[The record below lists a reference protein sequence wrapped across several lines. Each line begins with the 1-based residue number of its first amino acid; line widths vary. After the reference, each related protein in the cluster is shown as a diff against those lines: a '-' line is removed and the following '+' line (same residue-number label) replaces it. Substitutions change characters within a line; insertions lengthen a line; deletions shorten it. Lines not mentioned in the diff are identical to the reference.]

1 MQTPSFTGIG
11 HAGPAGAGA
20 GAAALALALAFAMV
34 LALGLAA
41 PARADSSCLVPQA
54 ALGSIDG
61 LAKAQ
66 DADDRLSVLRPCTG
80 KVKPKVANP
89 VEVLFGTSGG
99 SNQRL
104 KVRAGESLDE
114 RIAGAIG
121 PGNQLIDIWPDGS
134 ILNALG
140 GWITGKPRRISGVS
154 GFDGSGQTLPLK
166 GDLAALPGTLLPL
179 APFGW
184 APDQPVTLT
193 QGGKTTTLRPVNGR
207 LLLPVERLVPGELQ
221 LAQAGRPAARL
232 TVLAEAD
239 LTELRKTL
247 QAIDAQELDPAQ
259 RALMR
264 SAALQQEQLLVNV
277 VAEYMAGR
285 AP

>member
-1 MQTPSFTGIG
+1 MD
-11 HAGPAGAGA
+11 GPEIKKICNTALAIT
-20 GAAALALALAFAMV
+20 LALAAT
-34 LALGLAA
+34 A

-54 ALGSIDG
+54 AVSAIDG
-61 LAKAQ
+61 LGKAQ

-80 KVKPKVANP
+80 KVKPKAASP
-89 VEVLFGTSGG
+89 VEVLFGTTGG

-114 RIAGAIG
+114 RIASAIG

-154 GFDGSGQTLPLK
+154 GFDGSGHNLPLK
-166 GDLAALPGTLLPL
+166 GDLAPLPGTALPL

-184 APDQPVTLT
+184 APDKPVTLT
-193 QGGKTTTLRPVNGR
+193 QGGQVITLQPVNGR
-207 LLLPVERLVPGELQ
+207 LALPVDRLVPGELQ
-221 LAQAGRPAARL
+221 LAQAGRPPARL
-232 TVLAEAD
+232 SVLAAAD
-239 LTELRKTL
+239 LVELGKAL
-247 QAIDAQELDPAQ
+247 KAIDAQGLEPAQ

-285 AP
+285 TP

>member
-1 MQTPSFTGIG
+1 MGARNFTGICC
-11 HAGPAGAGA
+11 AGRWIT
-20 GAAALALALAFAMV
+20 LALLWV
-34 LALGLAA
+34 LAT
-41 PARADSSCLVPQA
+41 PALADSSCLVPQA
-54 ALGSIDG
+54 AVGLIDG

-66 DADDRLSVLRPCTG
+66 DADDRMSVLRPCTG
-80 KVKPKVANP
+80 KVKPRVANP

-104 KVRAGESLDE
+104 RVRAGESLDE
-114 RIAGAIG
+114 RIATAIG

-134 ILNALG
+134 LLNALG

-154 GFDGSGQTLPLK
+154 GFDGSGQTMPLK

-193 QGGKTTTLRPVNGR
+193 QGGKVMTLQPAHGR
-207 LLLPVERLVPGELQ
+207 LVLPVERLVPGDLQ
-221 LAQAGRPAARL
+221 LAQAGRPPARL
-232 TVLAEAD
+232 NVLAEAD
-239 LTELRKTL
+239 LVELRKTL
-247 QAIDAQELDPAQ
+247 KAIDAQGLDPAQ

-285 AP
+285 TP

>member
-1 MQTPSFTGIG
+1 METRHFTGTWRVG
-11 HAGPAGAGA
+11 LGLG
-20 GAAALALALAFAMV
+20 
-34 LALGLAA
+34 LALGSLLGMAA
-41 PARADSSCLVPQA
+41 PARADSSCLVPQVA
-54 ALGSIDG
+54 VGSIDG
-61 LAKAQ
+61 LAKTQ

-80 KVKPKVANP
+80 KVKPKAVNP

-99 SNQRL
+99 SSQRL
-104 KVRAGESLDE
+104 RVRAGESLDE
-114 RIAGAIG
+114 RIASAIG

-134 ILNALG
+134 ILSALG

-154 GFDGSGQTLPLK
+154 GFDGAGQNLPLK
-166 GDLAALPGTLLPL
+166 GDLAALPGTTLPL

-193 QGGKTTTLRPVNGR
+193 QGGKPMTLQPVQGR
-207 LLLPVERLVPGELQ
+207 LALPVERLVPGELQ
-221 LAQAGRPAARL
+221 LTQRGRPPARL
-232 TVLAEAD
+232 NVLAEAD
-239 LTELRKTL
+239 LGELRKAL
-247 QAIDAQELDPAQ
+247 QAIDAQGLEPAQ

>member
-1 MQTPSFTGIG
+1 MQARRFTGIC
-11 HAGPAGAGA
+11 GAVLVLLGA
-20 GAAALALALAFAMV
+20 LAAAP
-34 LALGLAA
+34 
-41 PARADSSCLVPQA
+41 PARADGSCLVPQA
-54 ALGSIDG
+54 AVGSIEG
-61 LAKAQ
+61 LGKAQ

-80 KVKPKVANP
+80 KVKPKAVNP
-89 VEVLFGTSGG
+89 VEVLFGTTGG
-99 SNQRL
+99 NNQRL
-104 KVRAGESLDE
+104 RVRAGESLDE
-114 RIAGAIG
+114 RIASAIG

-154 GFDGSGQTLPLK
+154 GFDGSGQTMPLS
-166 GDLAALPGTLLPL
+166 GDFAALPGTTLPL

-193 QGGKTTTLRPVNGR
+193 QGGKVISLQPVNGR
-207 LLLPVERLVPGELQ
+207 LVLPVGRLLPGDLQ
-221 LAQAGRPAARL
+221 LAQAGRPPARL
-232 TVLAEAD
+232 NVLADTDLAD
-239 LTELRKTL
+239 LRKAFK
-247 QAIDAQELDPAQ
+247 AIDAQGLEPAQ